1 MRLSLAHKLTLCLVA
16 GAALIFAAFGFIDLR
31 LQRRNLEDTVLEA
44 ADRISDLIQRST
56 RYQMLHNDR
65 DALFQAIRDLG
76 SEPGI
81 RRIRIFN
88 KEGRI
93 SFSTDPA
100 EAGRVVD
107 KQAEACYGCHR
118 RGMALARLERPDRWR
133 IFSANGERV
142 LAVIRPI
149 ENQPSCWEADCHFH
163 PRDQQ
168 VLGVIDAHL
177 TLAKVDARYAR
188 QRAQIVGATGLALA
202 LVCGISMLF
211 VWRLVY
217 RPVSD
222 LIGGM
227 RRIARGRLNHRLV
240 VRSRDEL
247 GEMAE
252 AFNGMAA
259 DLAEARRELTDWART
274 LEQRVEQKATELDR
288 ANKLMTTSERMAS
301 LGRLAATVAH
311 EVNNPLFGI
320 LNYARL
326 TRKDVERCDPPPAQ
340 RERMLEQLL
349 IIERE
354 SRRCGELMRNL
365 LMFARQSPRR
375 IEPVDL
381 KQVIERAVS
390 LVRHRYE
397 LGSIALEQQ
406 YAEDMPL
413 VPCDSNQM
421 QQVALGLLVNAAEA
435 MPGGGRVIVS
445 AGLDGAGAHAV
456 IRVRDSG
463 PGIPAEVLPQI
474 FEPFFT
480 TKEDEHR
487 TGLGLAVAR
496 SIVEQHGGTIT
507 AQSAAGSGA
516 EFAILLPLPE
526 RSRTPQAEG
535 VVGART

>member
-1 MRLSLAHKLTLCLVA
+1 MRLSLAHKLSLCLVA
-16 GAALIFAAFGFIDLR
+16 GAALIFAAFGAIDLR
-31 LQRRNLEDTVLEA
+31 LQRRSLEETVLES

-93 SFSTDPA
+93 SFSTDLA
-100 EAGRVVD
+100 ETGTVVD

-118 RGMALARLERPDRWR
+118 QGAPLVRLERPDRAR
-133 IFSANGERV
+133 IFEARGERV

-163 PRDQQ
+163 SRDQQ
-168 VLGVIDAHL
+168 VLGVIDANL

-188 QRAQIVGATGLALA
+188 QKAQIVGATALALS

-211 VWRLVY
+211 VWQLVY

-222 LIGGM
+222 LISGM
-227 RRIARGRLNHRLV
+227 RKVARGRLDHRLTP
-240 VRSRDEL
+240 RSRDEL
-247 GEMAE
+247 GEVAE
-252 AFNGMAA
+252 TFNGMAA
-259 DLAEARRELTDWART
+259 DLAAARQELTDWART
-274 LEQRVEQKATELDR
+274 LEQRAAQKAAELDR
-288 ANKLMTTSERMAS
+288 ANRLMTTSERMAS

-326 TRKDVERCDPPPAQ
+326 TRKDIERADPPPAQ
-340 RERMLEQLL
+340 RERMLEQLQ

-375 IEPVDL
+375 IEPADL
-381 KQVIERAVS
+381 KQVIERAAS

-397 LGSIALEQQ
+397 LTGITLEQQ
-406 YAEDMPL
+406 YAPDLPP
-413 VPCDSNQM
+413 VPCDANQI
-421 QQVALGLLVNAAEA
+421 QQVVLGLLVNAAEA
-435 MPGGGRVIVS
+435 MPGGGRVTVS
-445 AGLDGAGAHAV
+445 AALDGAGAHAL
-456 IRVRDSG
+456 IRLRDNG
-463 PGIPAEVLPQI
+463 PGIPSDVLPQI

-496 SIVEQHGGTIT
+496 SIVEQHGGTIA
-507 AQSAAGSGA
+507 AQSAPGAGA
-516 EFAILLPLPE
+516 EFTIQLPLPQPVTAALPLSE
-526 RSRTPQAEG
+526 T
-535 VVGART
+535 GARV